1 VTVGADLVRLA
12 IDPQLNIVRERR
24 QATFALLSAD
34 LAELA
39 VSGRLEL
46 RGNWLTERIVI
57 TDPRPTGEPLL
68 DRSLAA
74 LTAAKRP
81 DFGDWVREKLRC
93 GVLEDYLSMLAS
105 QFDLLL
111 HQRRVGGRFTRHLL
125 TEATLLEP
133 GRAARHRAL
142 QCLAAYVAGP
152 PPRSTPAGL
161 LEWAFAGL
169 AFEGDLATLIYPCRR
184 HKDTYRCL
192 RAAARARPQAGD
204 PPAAAVISA
213 AIQAARTG
221 ANEGYD

>member
-12 IDPQLNIVRERR
+12 IDPQLSIVRERR

-39 VSGRLEL
+39 VAGRIEL

-74 LTAAKRP
+74 LMAAKRP
-81 DFGDWVREKLRC
+81 DFGDWVRAKLRS
-93 GVLEDYLSMLAS
+93 GVLEEYLSMLAG
-105 QFDLLL
+105 QYEILLY
-111 HQRRVGGRFTRHLL
+111 QRQVGGRFARQVL
-125 TEATLLEP
+125 TEATWLGP
-133 GRAARHRAL
+133 GRATRQRAL
-142 QCLAAYVAGP
+142 QRLAAYVAGP
-152 PPRSTPAGL
+152 PRAGPAGL

-169 AFEGDLATLIYPCRR
+169 VFEGDLATLTYPGRR
-184 HKDTYRCL
+184 HRDAYRCL
-192 RAAARARPQAGD
+192 RDAARVRPRPGD
-204 PPAAAVISA
+204 PPAVAVISA

-221 ANEGYD
+221 SNEGSD

>member
-1 VTVGADLVRLA
+1 MTVGADLVRLA

-142 QCLAAYVAGP
+142 QRLAAYVAGP

-161 LEWAFAGL
+161 LEWAFADL

>member
-39 VSGRLEL
+39 VAGRLEL

-57 TDPRPTGEPLL
+57 TDPRPTGDPLL

-142 QCLAAYVAGP
+142 QRLAAYVAGP

>member
-1 VTVGADLVRLA
+1 MTVGADLVRLA

-39 VSGRLEL
+39 VAGRLEL

-81 DFGDWVREKLRC
+81 DFGDWVREKLRF

-142 QCLAAYVAGP
+142 QSLAAYVAGP

>member
-1 VTVGADLVRLA
+1 MTVGADLVRLA

-24 QATFALLSAD
+24 QATFALSAD

-39 VSGRLEL
+39 VAGRLEL

-142 QCLAAYVAGP
+142 QRLAAYVAGP

>member
-1 VTVGADLVRLA
+1 MTVGADLVRLA

-39 VSGRLEL
+39 VAGRLAL

-57 TDPRPTGEPLL
+57 TDPRPTWEPLL

-142 QCLAAYVAGP
+142 QRLAAYVAGP

-221 ANEGYD
+221 ASEGYD

>member
-1 VTVGADLVRLA
+1 MTVGADLVRLA

-39 VSGRLEL
+39 VAGRLEL
-46 RGNWLTERIVI
+46 RGNWLTEQIVI

-93 GVLEDYLSMLAS
+93 GVLEEYLSMLAS
-105 QFDLLL
+105 QFEVLL

-142 QCLAAYVAGP
+142 QRLAAYVASP
-152 PPRSTPAGL
+152 PPRTTPAGL
-161 LEWAFAGL
+161 LEWAFA
-169 AFEGDLATLIYPCRR
+169 AWPSRVTWPRWS
-184 HKDTYRCL
+184 T
-192 RAAARARPQAGD
+192 
-204 PPAAAVISA
+204 PAAAIGTP
-213 AIQAARTG
+213 TG
-221 ANEGYD
+221 ACAPRPAPGHKPATRPLPP